1 MSFFRKF
8 IEKSETKI
16 ENSTFLQ
23 RFSLSTRL
31 LILVISIL
39 IISSGTIGLVSYH
52 QAREML
58 METSENR
65 IEREIKVTRE
75 RAEYLKLSYINNL
88 EQFNKQF
95 EYGIRAQSV
104 EMIQDGLNAD
114 FFHINEDGIMAPFDV
129 SSSSTVQ
136 LDKEVIANI
145 LEQKQGKMYTDINGE
160 EYVLSF
166 QFLQEIRS
174 VVVIAI
180 PTADYLQGI
189 DGLRGFTL
197 IILATSIIISFLVIL
212 FAIKKLTKPLASLR
226 ESMRKV
232 SEGDLTQKVPH
243 SSTMPEI
250 ISLTKSFN
258 QMMDYMKSLIVE
270 VQSTTTQLT
279 STSTMLSESS
289 NIVRDNTNQ
298 LFRVINIVNEGAE
311 QTASSSDH
319 SMNQFQV
326 IKNNIN
332 QVANQINVLD
342 ESAEHMNEQAQTG
355 KAHLDDM
362 TDSMHEL
369 RNEFM
374 NMNSIIV
381 EMKDQSHEIEGVVKL
396 IQNISEQTKLL
407 ALNATIEAARAG
419 EAGKGFAVVAAEV
432 KKLADQTSSATEEIK
447 VPITRMTMISEQI
460 SEEAN
465 QMSAKMNSHIDVTS
479 NSNDAFQFLLEK
491 IMDTIQK
498 LQDMKLELKELMQL
512 VPEMEQQAENFTS
525 ISQETLASTEEIA
538 ALSENQLLLV
548 KQNQVISNN
557 LHVIS
562 DDLQELSSKFRI

>member
-1 MSFFRKF
+1 MSFFRNF

-31 LILVISIL
+31 LILVLSIL
-39 IISSGTIGLVSYH
+39 IISSGTIGLVSYN
-52 QAREML
+52 QAKEML
-58 METSENR
+58 IETNENR
-65 IEREIKVTRE
+65 IEREIRVTKE
-75 RAEYLKLSYINNL
+75 RAEYLKLSYINNI

-114 FFHINEDGIMAPFDV
+114 FFHINEDGDMEPFTV
-129 SSSSTVQ
+129 SRSSKVS
-136 LDKEVIANI
+136 LNNDVIAKI
-145 LEQKQGKMYTDINGE
+145 LEQKQGKMYQEVNGV
-160 EYVLSF
+160 EYVLAF

-189 DGLRGFTL
+189 EGLRGFIL

-212 FAIKKLTKPLASLR
+212 FAIKKLTKPLASLSA
-226 ESMRKV
+226 SMRKV
-232 SEGDLTQKVPH
+232 REGDLSLKVPLK
-243 SSTMPEI
+243 STMPEI

-258 QMMDYMKSLIVE
+258 QMMDYMKNLIVE
-270 VQSTTTQLT
+270 VQSTTTQLS

-298 LFRVINIVNEGAE
+298 LFHVINIVNEGAE

-362 TDSMHEL
+362 MDSMHEL

-374 NMNSIIV
+374 NINSIIV
-381 EMKDQSHEIEGVVKL
+381 EMKDQSREIEGVVKL

-447 VPITRMTMISEQI
+447 VPITRMTMISEKI

-479 NSNDAFQFLLEK
+479 NSNDAFQFLLVK

-512 VPEMEQQAENFTS
+512 VPEMEQLAENFTS

-548 KQNQVISNN
+548 KQNQEISNN